1 MEKISEILS
10 EIINKNLVES
20 DEEFIKSKVYK
31 FADNI
36 TRERFDILTEKQ
48 ARYYNK
54 SIGRYELFTIPN
66 PLTLNGYESAL
77 IIKKIVVVLKSLL
90 TKINTKSKI
99 LVVGLGNR
107 HISADSLGTE
117 ICKKINVT
125 FKSHHYPQ
133 VMAICP
139 SVMGLTGIE
148 TYDIVSGVIDK
159 VKPTHLILLD
169 SLCASDE
176 SRLCKSIQISNTGV
190 CPGSGI
196 GNKRK
201 CIDKSLAPN
210 VVSIGVPLLIYAS
223 TFITSVFN
231 KYDINLDSINSIMH
245 SIKKCPKEDE
255 IFNYLNSIKLIINDY
270 KSDTIVAD
278 KDVDESVMILSDIIA
293 KAINISLNV
302 AELK

>member
-1 MEKISEILS
+1 MNKTSELLS
-10 EIINKNLVES
+10 DIINKNLCEG
-20 DEEFIKSKVYK
+20 DEEFVKSKVYK
-31 FADNI
+31 VTDKI
-36 TRERFDILTEKQ
+36 MRERYDIITQKQ
-48 ARYYNK
+48 ADYYRK

-66 PLTLNGYESAL
+66 PLTMLKNESDL
-77 IIKKIVVVLKSLL
+77 IIEKLVVVLKSLL
-90 TKINTKSKI
+90 GKINTKSKI
-99 LVVGLGNR
+99 LIVGLGNR

-125 FKSHHYPQ
+125 LNNTHYPH

-196 GNKRK
+196 GNNRK

-223 TFITSVFN
+223 TFMTSIFN
-231 KYDINLDSINSIMH
+231 KYDINISRINSIMH
-245 SIKKCPKEDE
+245 SIIKSPNEE
-255 IFNYLNSIKLIINDY
+255 ALFELLNSLKTILKDY
-270 KSDTIVAD
+270 DSDTIVAE
-278 KDVDESVMILSDIIA
+278 KDVDECVEILSDIIA
-293 KAINISLNV
+293 RAINISLNV
-302 AELK
+302 SELK